1 MSLVTSTPADRL
13 PACRHHRD
21 TAAAKSGMPG
31 ILSELLKERPVAGN
45 HAVDSVRGFGSPHW
59 LTRQPV

>member
-1 MSLVTSTPADRL
+1 
-13 PACRHHRD
+13 
-21 TAAAKSGMPG
+21 MPG